1 LREIFKLF
9 VIPTVISSPTLYF
22 GLSVKTMM
30 PGTSEYGVVTVGVT
44 LAELY
49 EIVGKTVNVGAG
61 VVMLPFE
68 DGCELIHPDD
78 MQKIRAM
85 IIGKI
90 L

>member
-1 LREIFKLF
+1 
-9 VIPTVISSPTLYF
+9 
-22 GLSVKTMM
+22 MM

-49 EIVGKTVNVGAG
+49 EIVGKTVNVGVG
-61 VVMLPFE
+61 VVMILSE
-68 DGCELIHPDD
+68 DGCGLIHPHD
-78 MQKIRAM
+78 MQKIRTM